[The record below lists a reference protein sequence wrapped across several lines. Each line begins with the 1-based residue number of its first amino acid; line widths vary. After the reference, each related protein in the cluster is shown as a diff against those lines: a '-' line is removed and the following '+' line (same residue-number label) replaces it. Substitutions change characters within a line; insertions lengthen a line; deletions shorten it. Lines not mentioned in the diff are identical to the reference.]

1 MRKGGRAA
9 KIEVN
14 SHRQALKVEWEG
26 VTRACMSTLKIM
38 LGGDGTGAS
47 HGVQTWEG
55 NTEKGRGK
63 TGNILKKCGGL

>member
-1 MRKGGRAA
+1 MQTSQTAEIAFRPLPTSLGAA
-9 KIEVN
+9 V
-14 SHRQALKVEWEG
+14 SHAC
-26 VTRACMSTLKIM
+26 ACMSTLKIM

-63 TGNILKKCGGL
+63 TGKF